1 MSMIGLLIPLSLIL
15 VVVAVWAFVWA
26 VNAGQFDDLDTPAWD
41 MLNDEAPSSSSNT
54 SASKNNEIN
63 E

>member
-15 VVVAVWAFVWA
+15 VVAAVWAFVWA

-41 MLNDEAPSSSSNT
+41 MLNDEASSSSANAST
-54 SASKNNEIN
+54 SQNAEIN